1 MVIKNQEELNIFF
14 NNFVIY
20 DYLKKIICIDG
31 EDGLGKTT
39 KIAPTISRNINATII
54 SADDYAPKD
63 SIKYLKYFNYKKFE
77 NDVLRELKNGS
88 VIIEGVLL
96 LSILKKTTLS
106 PYKFI
111 HVISKTFFEEL
122 EVNKGKGLSVV
133 IKEKEDEIK
142 KIFKSKG
149 NKYELTEFRKEMYKY
164 YIEIKPLETA
174 DYTLIF
180 E

>member
-63 SIKYLKYFNYKKFE
+63 NIKYLKYFNYKKFE

>member
-20 DYLKKIICIDG
+20 NYLKKIICIDG

-39 KIAPTISRNINATII
+39 KIAPTISRNIDATII
-54 SADDYAPKD
+54 STDDYITKN
-63 SIKYLKYFNYKKFE
+63 SGKYLKYFNFKKFE
-77 NDVLRELKNGS
+77 SDVLRELENGN

-96 LSILKKTTLS
+96 LSIFKKTALS

-122 EVNKGKGLSVV
+122 EVNKGKGFAVV
-133 IKEKEDEIK
+133 IKEKEEEINK
-142 KIFKSKG
+142 TSKSKG
-149 NKYELTEFRKEMYKY
+149 NKYELKEFRKEMYKY
-164 YIEIKPLETA
+164 YIETKPLEKA